1 MHAKILRLPQAA
13 SPAREPSLTELVARA
28 RAGEDAAQS
37 ELFRRHVERV
47 YGFVRRL
54 MPDAGDHDDIVQD
67 VFVQAMESLH
77 RLREAEAFAGW
88 LRSIAIHIVKNRL
101 RKRRLLT
108 RLGLRRSRSAPP
120 DDLVIED
127 LVSPSAPP
135 DVVVELHAVYRTV
148 AKLDPDLRTALILR
162 RVEGLSVPA
171 VAEQLGRSLSTTK
184 RWLAAAES
192 QLELELDHGG
202 DHGA

>member
-1 MHAKILRLPQAA
+1 MA
-13 SPAREPSLTELVARA
+13 ELVARA
-28 RAGEDAAQS
+28 RAGEEPAQS

-54 MPDAGDHDDIVQD
+54 MPDASDHDDIVQD
-67 VFVQAMESLH
+67 VFVQAMEGLH
-77 RLREAEAFAGW
+77 RLREADAFSGW
-88 LRSIAIHIVKNRL
+88 LRGIAIHIVKNRL
-101 RKRRLLT
+101 RKQRLLG

-120 DDLVIED
+120 DELAIAE

-135 DVVVELHAVYRTV
+135 DVLVELNAVYRTV
-148 AKLDPDLRTALILR
+148 CRLDPNLRTALILR

-184 RWLAAAES
+184 RWLASAES
-192 QLELELDHGG
+192 QLELELGKGG
-202 DHGA
+202 SHDA